1 MSNFR
6 EATRQKLR
14 VSTSQGLLTV
24 EQLWE
29 LPLSKLATAI
39 KNVKKTLQKDND
51 DELSFLDESKNVDKT
66 QQLTFDVLKE
76 IYLTKKEEADA
87 AKSVAEIK
95 AHNEKIL
102 SLIHQ
107 KQESELSQKSVQEL
121 QALLK

>member
-87 AKSVAEIK
+87 AKNVAEVK

-107 KQESELSQKSVQEL
+107 KQETELSQKSVEEL

>member
-24 EQLWE
+24 EQLWD

-51 DELSFLDESKNVDKT
+51 DELSFLDESKTVDKT

-76 IYLTKKEEADA
+76 IYLTKKEEAEA
-87 AKSVAEIK
+87 AKNVAEVK
-95 AHNEKIL
+95 AYNEKIL

-107 KQESELSQKSVQEL
+107 KQENELSQKSIEEL